1 MPRKKKEKTME
12 DIIDCIRDDLDLLE
26 QKLMDSRD
34 DEDEDMDEDMKDID
48 DIDDEENE

>member
-26 QKLMDSRD
+26 EKLMDSRD
-34 DEDEDMDEDMKDID
+34 DEDEDMDD
-48 DIDDEENE
+48 DIEDEEDLK

>member
-26 QKLMDSRD
+26 QKIIDS
-34 DEDEDMDEDMKDID
+34 EDEDMDEDID

>member
-1 MPRKKKEKTME
+1 MLRKKKEKTME

-26 QKLMDSRD
+26 QKIIDS
-34 DEDEDMDEDMKDID
+34 EDEDMDEDID

>member
-1 MPRKKKEKTME
+1 MPIKKKEKTME

-34 DEDEDMDEDMKDID
+34 DEDEDMDEDID

>member
-34 DEDEDMDEDMKDID
+34 DEDEDMDDDFDDMEDNEE
-48 DIDDEENE
+48 DE

>member
-34 DEDEDMDEDMKDID
+34 DEDEDMDGDIE
-48 DIDDEENE
+48 DEEDE

>member
-26 QKLMDSRD
+26 QKIIDS
-34 DEDEDMDEDMKDID
+34 EDEDMDEDMEDID

>member
-26 QKLMDSRD
+26 QKLMASRD
-34 DEDEDMDEDMKDID
+34 DEDEDMDDDID
-48 DIDDEENE
+48 DIDDEEDE

>member
-34 DEDEDMDEDMKDID
+34 DEDDDMEDIE
-48 DIDDEENE
+48 DEEDE

>member
-26 QKLMDSRD
+26 QKLIDSRD
-34 DEDEDMDEDMKDID
+34 DEDEDMDDDFDDMEDNEE
-48 DIDDEENE
+48 DE

>member
-12 DIIDCIRDDLDLLE
+12 DIIDRIRDDLDLLE

-34 DEDEDMDEDMKDID
+34 DEDEDMDEDID

>member
-26 QKLMDSRD
+26 QKLMESRD
-34 DEDEDMDEDMKDID
+34 DEDEDMHD
-48 DIDDEENE
+48 DIEDEEDE

>member
-12 DIIDCIRDDLDLLE
+12 DIIDCIRYDLDLLE

-34 DEDEDMDEDMKDID
+34 DEDEDMDEDID

>member
-12 DIIDCIRDDLDLLE
+12 DIIYCIRDDLDLLE

-34 DEDEDMDEDMKDID
+34 DKDEDMDEDID